1 MVLLKMKESAETYLG
16 TTVNNHVVRNS
27 SIIIII
33 KNKKGLTLLFCLLSK
48 VLTII

>member
-27 SIIIII
+27 SII